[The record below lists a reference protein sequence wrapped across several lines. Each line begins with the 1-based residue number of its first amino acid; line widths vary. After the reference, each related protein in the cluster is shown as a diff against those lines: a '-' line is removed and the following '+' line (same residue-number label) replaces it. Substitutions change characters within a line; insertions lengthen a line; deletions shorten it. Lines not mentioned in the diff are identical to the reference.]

1 MARRTHPVASV
12 TTASTSLSDDLAM
25 RTRRYLWTM
34 GIRTVCFVGAIFV
47 PGWPRWVLIAGAVLL
62 PYLGVVGANAGRE
75 KVGGGPL
82 EPVAPDFTVKAL
94 PAGEPV
100 SPSQVWEPS
109 SGAGPSAGPGD
120 FSDSPS
126 PRPGA
131 PAGDRSPGPGA
142 PFGHASPHDASSR

>member
-1 MARRTHPVASV
+1 MARRTHPVANV

-75 KVGGGPL
+75 KVAGGPL
-82 EPVAPDFTVKAL
+82 EPVTPDFTVKAL
-94 PAGEPV
+94 PAAEPV

-109 SGAGPSAGPGD
+109 SGAGASAGPGA
-120 FSDSPS
+120 SSGGASAGPS
-126 PRPGA
+126 GPSGGA
-131 PAGDRSPGPGA
+131 SR
-142 PFGHASPHDASSR
+142 HNASSR